1 MLTILWP
8 QTITFTIK
16 YSTAKLIIGLPFEV
30 LWSTIKALISVGK
43 HPTYMPCRINN
54 RNTCFMATLR
64 GKNIKAPFTVGHKGH
79 II

>member
-16 YSTAKLIIGLPFEV
+16 YITAKLIIGLPFEV

-43 HPTYMPCRINN
+43 HPTYIPYPINN
-54 RNTCFMATLR
+54 RNTWFMATLR
-64 GKNIKAPFTVGHKGH
+64 CKKPKIPTYSWP
-79 II
+79 